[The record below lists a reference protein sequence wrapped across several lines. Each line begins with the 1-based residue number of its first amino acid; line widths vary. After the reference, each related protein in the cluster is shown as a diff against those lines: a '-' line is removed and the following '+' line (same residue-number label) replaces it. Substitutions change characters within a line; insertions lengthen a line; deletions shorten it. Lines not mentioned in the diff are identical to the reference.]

1 MRVVLDTNVLVAA
14 LLTPR
19 GAPASVL
26 NAVLNGSVTLLVDE
40 RIADEYRDVLFRSK
54 FGFSHDALQPVLD
67 FIERAGEYVVAEPVR
82 VTISDPDDI
91 PFVEVATAAAA
102 DYLVTG
108 NLKHFPKREWIVS
121 PSTGVDI
128 LRERSC

>member
-1 MRVVLDTNVLVAA
+1 MRVVLDTNVLVAV

-40 RIADEYRDVLFRSK
+40 RITDEYRDVLFRSK

-121 PSTGVDI
+121 PSTFVDI
-128 LRERSC
+128 LRER